1 MTSSTHGASISQAEI
16 ANIDKFGF
24 WILVGDKEY
33 FLSFK
38 DYPWF
43 RQATIDNI
51 LSVETLHGDHLYW
64 PELDVDLSLDS
75 LSDPDSFPL
84 IYR

>member
-1 MTSSTHGASISQAEI
+1 MTSSARGASISQAEVT
-16 ANIDKFGF
+16 NIDKFGF
-24 WILVGDKEY
+24 WVLLNDQEY

-38 DYPWF
+38 DFPWF
-43 RQATIDNI
+43 QKATLEQI
-51 LSVETLHGDHLYW
+51 LHVETLHGEHLYW

-75 LSDPDSFPL
+75 LSKPESFPL

>member
-1 MTSSTHGASISQAEI
+1 MTSSTRGANISQAEVT
-16 ANIDKFGF
+16 NIDKFGL
-24 WILVGDKEY
+24 WILLEDKEY

-38 DYPWF
+38 DFPWF
-43 RQATIDNI
+43 RQATIDHI
-51 LSVETLHGDHLYW
+51 LHVETLFGDHLYW

-75 LSDPDSFPL
+75 VSEPESFPL